1 MVCRGFYD
9 SPIGKLVICS
19 ENGFI
24 VSIGSSAPAEA
35 TCRPSSLTDLAARQL
50 SEYFEGTRK
59 GFDFPIRFTGTD
71 FQKSV
76 WKQLML
82 IPYGQ
87 TRTYGDIAAAIGNPG
102 LPGLW
107 VWPATEIP
115 CGSRSPATGF
125 WDRTGILP
133 ATQEALT
140 RNSFFWNWNGN
151 MHKITPEA
159 FASGVGFYL

>member
-102 LPGLW
+102 AARAVGMACNRNPLWIAVPCHRVLGQNRNLTGYAGGLD
-107 VWPATEIP
+107 AKQFLLELE
-115 CGSRSPATGF
+115 RQHA
-125 WDRTGILP
+125 
-133 ATQEALT
+133 
-140 RNSFFWNWNGN
+140 
-151 MHKITPEA
+151 
-159 FASGVGFYL
+159 